1 MKQKYKLLFFLKY
14 RLKLNLFKKF
24 ESKFVEKL
32 IPAFE
37 IVHSPRFNVSI
48 KYLIF
53 DINKNNSSF
62 LEKSRIIFDI
72 LRTRA
77 LTRTLIFGMQ
87 AMPNSNEVYKIS
99 RWKLG
104 MELLKN
110 RKLLTRNIVSHLSYG
125 YLSFK
130 DYSGMKLLSPLHI
143 GHKDMAKDL
152 IEYQIYLIEET
163 YSRKKYLKIIPS
175 DKIRQSV
182 LDRFI
187 SWNTNIFI
195 EFAKSNKLDK
205 ITNEYLRSNYYL
217 LFVELNKYIRLE
229 YVNHE
234 LSYFSL
240 DYLLQKNGLDSFE
253 TILDGEILHQR
264 FISVKNR
271 IINFDATMFPT
282 QKFIAGVWP
291 FSYRDKKNLGIQQLL
306 APSQTSVDLSEA
318 IFLIGRCD
326 ENWYHFLLDTV
337 PRLLFFENIPAH
349 VPILIRSDLPST
361 TKEFLRKLTSRNV
374 IEVMPE
380 ETFKVSKL
388 YVCPG
393 RSTVFDSTPPNGL
406 SWVEFSPLVLNLFR
420 RKVLDSLGVSSDSH
434 KQSRITFE
442 RNSATRNNLN
452 PSSTKRVLQ
461 DFTFQTLPLNVKFFQ
476 EQVQVFHNANFVVA
490 PGGAVLANIIFMKPG
505 TKVLVLISWRNR
517 KLKLWKDLS
526 ESFNLK
532 YMEVKGFPIY
542 WGFNYLQRMHSN
554 YYISL
559 RKLRR
564 ILSKEI

>member
-1 MKQKYKLLFFLKY
+1 
-14 RLKLNLFKKF
+14 
-24 ESKFVEKL
+24 
-32 IPAFE
+32 
-37 IVHSPRFNVSI
+37 
-48 KYLIF
+48 
-53 DINKNNSSF
+53 
-62 LEKSRIIFDI
+62 
-72 LRTRA
+72 
-77 LTRTLIFGMQ
+77 
-87 AMPNSNEVYKIS
+87 
-99 RWKLG
+99 LG
-104 MELLKN
+104 
-110 RKLLTRNIVSHLSYG
+110 
-125 YLSFK
+125 
-130 DYSGMKLLSPLHI
+130 PLHI
-143 GHKDMAKDL
+143 GHKDLAKDL
-152 IEYQIYLIEET
+152 IEYQIFLIEET
-163 YSRKKYLKIIPS
+163 YSRKKYLEFIPS
-175 DKIRQSV
+175 DKIRQTD

-195 EFAKSNKLDK
+195 EFARSNKLDN

-217 LFVELNKYIRLE
+217 LFVEINKYIRLE

-306 APSQTSVDLSEA
+306 APSQTSVNLSEA

-393 RSTVFDSTPPNGL
+393 RSTVFDSAAPKGL
-406 SWVEFSPLVLNLFR
+406 QRVEFSPIILNLFR

-505 TKVLVLISWRNR
+505 TKVLVLTSWNNR

-532 YMEVKGFPIY
+532 YMEVKGFPVY
-542 WGFNYLQRMHSN
+542 WGFNYLRKIHSN
-554 YYISL
+554 YYISP

>member
-1 MKQKYKLLFFLKY
+1 MKQRYKLLFFLRY
-14 RLKLNLFKKF
+14 RLNLNLFKKI

-32 IPAFE
+32 IPRFE
-37 IVHSPRFNVSI
+37 IVHSPRFNVSL

-62 LEKSRIIFDI
+62 LNKSRIIFNI
-72 LRTRA
+72 LRRRA

-110 RKLLTRNIVSHLSYG
+110 RKLLTRNIVSHLSYD
-125 YLSFK
+125 YLNFK
-130 DYSGMKLLSPLHI
+130 DYSGRKLLGPLHI
-143 GHKDMAKDL
+143 GHKDLAKDL
-152 IEYQIYLIEET
+152 IEYQIFLIEET
-163 YSRKKYLKIIPS
+163 YSRKKYLEFIPS
-175 DKIRQSV
+175 DKIRQTD

-195 EFAKSNKLDK
+195 EFARSNKLDN

-217 LFVELNKYIRLE
+217 LFVEINKYIRLE

-306 APSQTSVDLSEA
+306 APSQTSVNLSEA

-393 RSTVFDSTPPNGL
+393 RSTVFDSAAPKGL
-406 SWVEFSPLVLNLFR
+406 QRVEFSPIILNLFR

-461 DFTFQTLPLNVKFFQ
+461 DFTFKTLPLNVKFFQ

-505 TKVLVLISWRNR
+505 TKVLVLTSWNNR

-532 YMEVKGFPIY
+532 YMEVKGFPVY
-542 WGFNYLQRMHSN
+542 WGFNYLRKIHSN
-554 YYISL
+554 YYISP